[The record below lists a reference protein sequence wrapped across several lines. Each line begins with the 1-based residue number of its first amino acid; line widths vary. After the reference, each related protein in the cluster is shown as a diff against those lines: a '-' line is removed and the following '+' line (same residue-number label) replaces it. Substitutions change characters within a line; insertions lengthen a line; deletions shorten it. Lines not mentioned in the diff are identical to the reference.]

1 MRDVIRRIGVYL
13 FVVTFVLS
21 GATWAACIDLPAPAV
36 AAAHSQH
43 AAADDHSAH
52 RHGGGGHLAA
62 VPDQAPSHDHGPI
75 KCCSMAPVFS
85 LSPNLSDSPV
95 KFVGA
100 ALGFHYAE
108 RYLTGHIVALEPGI
122 PKTIV

>member
-1 MRDVIRRIGVYL
+1 
-13 FVVTFVLS
+13 
-21 GATWAACIDLPAPAV
+21 PAIE
-36 AAAHSQH
+36 AAHIHQL
-43 AAADDHSAH
+43 ATADDHAAH

-62 VPDQAPSHDHGPI
+62 LPDQAPSHDHGSI

-95 KFVGA
+95 KFTGA
-100 ALGFHYAE
+100 ALVFQFAE
-108 RYLTGHIVALEPGI
+108 RHLTGHIVALEPGI